1 MMESGAKRLNGLGP
15 VGKEGWQSNSK
26 VVLKSREG
34 HGRKR
39 CHGELQTAVRFRGG
53 VSHRET
59 WSQCND

>member
-1 MMESGAKRLNGLGP
+1 MMELGAKGLNRLGP
-15 VGKEGWQSNSK
+15 VGKEGQRNSK
-26 VVLKSREG
+26 VLLKSREG